1 MVMYLAVQELAQRTT
16 MVRALALV
24 ATSRSPART
33 PALISSWPG
42 RRKMLSVPGC
52 RLPLEKPV
60 GEIRRVAGAESG
72 RHEAGALDADA
83 ALHGRGMG
91 PPDPLLRG
99 HPEQGPGPWQQA
111 FGQNGPG
118 NPALGDWS
126 YWTSRSRR
134 PRDPVIGVIR

>member
-72 RHEAGALDADA
+72 RHEAGALDANA
-83 ALHGRGMG
+83 ALHGRGMAREIHYSG
-91 PPDPLLRG
+91 DILNRA
-99 HPEQGPGPWQQA
+99 QGPG
-111 FGQNGPG
+111 
-118 NPALGDWS
+118 
-126 YWTSRSRR
+126 SRR
-134 PRDPVIGVIR
+134 SARTGREILHSGIGRTGRRAAVGRAIR